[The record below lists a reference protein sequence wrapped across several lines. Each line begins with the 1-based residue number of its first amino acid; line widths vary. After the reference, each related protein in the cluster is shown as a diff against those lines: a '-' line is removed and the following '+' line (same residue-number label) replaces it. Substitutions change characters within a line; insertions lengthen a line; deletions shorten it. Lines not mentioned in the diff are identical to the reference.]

1 MARMANATSPRVMTM
16 PANGFE
22 GHFELVPMDE
32 PATGA
37 RHWSIDDE
45 PIGETW
51 HDSSWM
57 LRKGLDVIE
66 ELDLEPM
73 HRHVGAPLCGVTD
86 IDVGTLSLV
95 ERE

>member
-1 MARMANATSPRVMTM
+1 MARMARASTPRVMAISTS
-16 PANGFE
+16 AFE
-22 GHFELVPMDE
+22 TRFELVPKDE
-32 PATGA
+32 PHTGA

-73 HRHVGAPLCGVTD
+73 HRDFGAALCGVTD